1 MKTIS
6 QIIKDFETTGKF
18 AAQEMHL
25 TEEMTIVW
33 VQFKTD
39 PQRFLPQI
47 FDGNW
52 ARPERHPVPGNIK
65 LLRIIKGNDGI
76 SRIIGR
82 QSNNIFATPW
92 IA

>member
-6 QIIKDFETTGKF
+6 QILKDFEATGKF
-18 AAQEMHL
+18 AAQEMNL
-25 TEEMTIVW
+25 TEEMTLVW

-65 LLRIIKGNDGI
+65 LLRIIKGKDGI
-76 SRIIGR
+76 SRAIGR

>member
-1 MKTIS
+1 M
-6 QIIKDFETTGKF
+6 QIINQLVNEFENTGKF
-18 AAQEMHL
+18 TAQEVNL
-25 TEEMTIVW
+25 TQEMTLVW
-33 VQFKTD
+33 VQFKVD

-52 ARPERHPVPGNIK
+52 ARPERHPLPGKIK
-65 LLRIIKGNDGI
+65 LLRIIKGKDGI

-82 QSNNIFATPW
+82 QANNIFASPW

>member
-1 MKTIS
+1 M
-6 QIIKDFETTGKF
+6 QIINQLLNEFENTGKF
-18 AAQEMHL
+18 TAQEVNL
-25 TEEMTIVW
+25 TQEMTLEW
-33 VQFKTD
+33 VQFKVD

-52 ARPERHPVPGNIK
+52 ARPERHPLPGNIK
-65 LLRIIKGNDGI
+65 LLRIIKGKDGI

-82 QSNNIFATPW
+82 QANNIFAIPW

>member
-1 MKTIS
+1 MTTIS
-6 QIIKDFETTGKF
+6 AFLKEFETNGKF
-18 AAQEMHL
+18 TAQEFTL
-25 TEEMTIVW
+25 TKDMTSAW
-33 VQFKTD
+33 VKFKID

-52 ARPERHPVPGNIK
+52 ARPEIHPHPGEIK

-82 QSNNIFATPW
+82 QSSGIFATPW

>member
-1 MKTIS
+1 M
-6 QIIKDFETTGKF
+6 QIINQLLNEFENTGKF
-18 AAQEMHL
+18 TAQEVNL
-25 TEEMTIVW
+25 TQEMTLEW
-33 VQFKTD
+33 VQFKVD

-52 ARPERHPVPGNIK
+52 ARPERHPLPGNIK
-65 LLRIIKGNDGI
+65 LLRIIKGKDGI

-82 QSNNIFATPW
+82 QANNIFASPW